1 LDKLG
6 GSSWILAGIAGIA
19 VGGLFEAL
27 VNRLVGRTVIV
38 DGMMWGAVLAIF
50 LMSLPNFAQ
59 MGRMVVKSDRLAVNF
74 LAGILLFV
82 VISVVLVTLF
92 LGIFLL
98 AGRLLS

>member
-1 LDKLG
+1 MDKPG
-6 GSSWILAGIAGIA
+6 GSRWILVGIAGVAI
-19 VGGLFEAL
+19 GGLLEAL
-27 VNRLVGRTVIV
+27 VNRLAGRVVIV
-38 DGMMWGAVLAIF
+38 DGMMWGAVVAIF
-50 LMSLPNFAQ
+50 LMSLPNFSR

-74 LAGILLFV
+74 LVGVLMFI

>member
-6 GSSWILAGIAGIA
+6 GSRWVLVGVAGVVI
-19 VGGLFEAL
+19 GGLIEAL
-27 VNRLVGRTVIV
+27 VNRLAGRAVIV